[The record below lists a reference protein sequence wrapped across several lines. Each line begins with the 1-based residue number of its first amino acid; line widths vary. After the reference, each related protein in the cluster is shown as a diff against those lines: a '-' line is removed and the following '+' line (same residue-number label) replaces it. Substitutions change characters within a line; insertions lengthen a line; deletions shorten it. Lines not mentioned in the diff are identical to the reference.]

1 MIRSSQNG
9 LMVSL
14 NANVRLNL
22 GFSFINGQT
31 LSLKRNSVTDMV
43 MEAFK
48 ANPMLIGSIVSD
60 TLEKKSVRLVMERIE
75 NDALILKTEQ
85 TGV

>member
-1 MIRSSQNG
+1 MIRSGQNG

-22 GFSFINGQT
+22 GFSFLNGQT
-31 LSLKRNSVTDMV
+31 LSLKRNRVTDMV

-48 ANPMLIGSIVSD
+48 ANSILAGSIISG
-60 TLEKKSVRLVMERIE
+60 TLEKKDVRLVLERIE
-75 NDALILKTEQ
+75 NDALILKAE
-85 TGV
+85 

>member
-1 MIRSSQNG
+1 MTNSKQNG

-14 NANVRLNL
+14 NENVRLNL

-48 ANPMLIGSIVSD
+48 ANSILAGSIISG
-60 TLEKKSVRLVMERIE
+60 TLKKQAVRLVLERIE